1 MTKELFLDKILY
13 IGDKIPSSLFNDKR
27 RKFILLGTPKE
38 LLNKIK
44 KETREETIRETLKA
58 VEEVFP
64 FVINDNEKNF
74 VQSLINLRK

>member
-1 MTKELFLDKILY
+1 MSTKTWQEKFDEE
-13 IGDKIPSSLFNDKR
+13 FNWEVIFGKNS
-27 RKFILLGTPKE
+27 KAQNTVKQFIADLITQ
-38 LLNKIK
+38 
-44 KETREETIRETLKA
+44 TREETIRETLKA